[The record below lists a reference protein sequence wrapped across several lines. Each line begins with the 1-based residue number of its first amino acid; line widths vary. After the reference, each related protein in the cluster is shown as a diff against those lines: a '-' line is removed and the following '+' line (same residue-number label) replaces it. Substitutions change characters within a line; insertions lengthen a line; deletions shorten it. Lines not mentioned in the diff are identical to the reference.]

1 MNYRILLI
9 ILLSFF
15 ILGCE
20 NQNFDKSKKIKIKIE
35 DKYSN
40 IGFALIY
47 NEKLENI
54 KKIDDRSLT
63 IFHKSLKRKS
73 SVKITNPKNGK
84 SIIAIVKSNRVKFS
98 DFYNSIIS
106 RRIAED
112 LELDFDEP
120 YLEIILVS
128 NKNTFIAKKT
138 KTFDEEKQVAE
149 KAPIDGIQI
158 NDLNKDIKKK
168 KEINK
173 DTFSYSIKLADFYY
187 KSSAQMMIS
196 KIKENTSFEKF

>member
-9 ILLSFF
+9 ILLSFL

-20 NQNFDKSKKIKIKIE
+20 NTNFDKSKKIKIKIE

-54 KKIDDRSLT
+54 KKIDDRSLS

-112 LELDFDEP
+112 LEL
-120 YLEIILVS
+120 ILM
-128 NKNTFIAKKT
+128 NLI
-138 KTFDEEKQVAE
+138 
-149 KAPIDGIQI
+149 
-158 NDLNKDIKKK
+158 
-168 KEINK
+168 
-173 DTFSYSIKLADFYY
+173 
-187 KSSAQMMIS
+187 
-196 KIKENTSFEKF
+196 